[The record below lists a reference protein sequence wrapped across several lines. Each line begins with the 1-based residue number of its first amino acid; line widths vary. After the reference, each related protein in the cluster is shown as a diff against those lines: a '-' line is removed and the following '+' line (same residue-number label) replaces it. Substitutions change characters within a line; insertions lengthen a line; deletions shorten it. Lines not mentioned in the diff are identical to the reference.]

1 VGHWFRALVEP
12 RKSLRRRLPFGRGE
26 IDEFGDIKAAA
37 EQTKILVQGT
47 QGLDNIDAL
56 HAVEGLS
63 RTPKHDGIEQHQR
76 LIVTRG
82 ITPGAV
88 AATHDSA
95 ELAKIPREEHDYL
108 VCLSQFIRA

>member
-1 VGHWFRALVEP
+1 ALVEQ
-12 RKSLRRRLPFGRGE
+12 RKQFRRRFAFVRGY
-26 IDEFGDIKAAA
+26 IDEFRDIQAAA
-37 EQTKILVQGT
+37 EQMKILVQGT
-47 QGLDNIDAL
+47 QGPDNIDAL
-56 HAVEGLS
+56 HIVEGLS
-63 RTPKHDGIEQHQR
+63 RTPEHDGTEQHQR

-82 ITPGAV
+82 IAPGAV